1 MGGTGGRTMSNSLRL
16 ATPFKSTPEPTDEAL
31 MEAYRDGDPSA
42 FETLYARHR
51 RPLYHYIRRQVNGE
65 YAEELYQDVWMRLI
79 AARDRYTVSAKFT
92 TYLYRIARNRLIDH
106 YRAGDRHQ
114 QDISF
119 DEESIDE
126 ALPLSPGSE
135 TPDTAMERSQTA
147 LNVREALQRLPKD
160 QLDTFLLHEEAGLTL
175 EEIAQLNGIGRET
188 VKSRLRYALGKL
200 RRALET
206 AE

>member
-1 MGGTGGRTMSNSLRL
+1 MSNSLRL
-16 ATPFKSTPEPTDEAL
+16 ATPSKSTPEPTDEVL
-31 MEAYRDGDPSA
+31 MEAYRDGDAST

-51 RPLYHYIRRQVNGE
+51 QPLYHYIRRQTNGE

-106 YRAGDRHQ
+106 YRASDRHR

-119 DEESIDE
+119 DEQATDE
-126 ALPLSPGSE
+126 PLPIASGTD

-147 LNVREALQRLPKD
+147 LKVREALQHLPKD
-160 QLDTFLLHEEAGLTL
+160 QLDAFLLHEEAGFTL